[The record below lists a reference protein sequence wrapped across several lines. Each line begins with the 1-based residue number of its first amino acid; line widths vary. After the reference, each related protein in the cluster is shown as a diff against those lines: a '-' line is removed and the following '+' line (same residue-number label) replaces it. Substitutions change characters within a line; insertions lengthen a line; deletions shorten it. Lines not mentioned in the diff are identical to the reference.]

1 MSANQSDDAL
11 QRLNYFNGQRLAA
24 ADFRAE
30 QGHHLGMRR
39 VINRSLYSPGIVVGL
54 EVIPA
59 QSNPPDPLDK
69 HRVIVK
75 HGLAFDNL
83 GREIFLPVDVA
94 VQVMG
99 APRSAPGVVFGNL
112 LVVSYRETRKF
123 PAQGQCAI
131 GAPFRPC
138 SGDVA
143 WGAPTRIV
151 ADAVFEFVDSWPSD
165 ESGKIVLSQIELD
178 SKCTVVRTSPGVRR
192 YAVPAKPQTVR
203 PISLEGEKD
212 VDVENPKS
220 IHFHIDGGFP
230 ERAVL
235 ILRARKFSSLHYS
248 EIGEHTHPLAL
259 SIAEH
264 PAVLAHGHKL
274 TGVTTDQ
281 KLDPETLHV
290 NAAVFRGA
298 PTDFALRLWDDRNV
312 VRADLW
318 NDAGSLGP
326 SMRITNTLHAHG
338 FDANAHTD
346 DAGAIPALHHTLNK
360 QVTESFGVKAPN
372 FPPRQVERSTK
383 TEFTY
388 VKNLRIVLDGT
399 DITDLIRAQL
409 ASRPGQGMAWD
420 ELGDGTDAH
429 ALASGEG
436 TEEIDLLKVGIEL
449 GLGAHTLRLNLV
461 PPKAGDSDFGSD
473 RGGQIQ
479 YNLYVS

>member
-59 QSNPPDPLDK
+59 QSNPPDLLDK
-69 HRVIVK
+69 HRVVVK

-112 LVVSYRETRKF
+112 LVVSYRETRRF
-123 PAQGQCAI
+123 PAQGQCSI

-138 SGDVA
+138 SGEVA

-178 SKCTVVRTSPGVRR
+178 AKCTVVRTSPGVRR

-212 VDVENPKS
+212 IAFGSGNGKTL
-220 IHFHIDGGFP
+220 HFHIDGGFP
-230 ERAVL
+230 EQALVY
-235 ILRARKFSSLHYS
+235 LRGRHFSELHYT
-248 EIGEHTHPLAL
+248 EIGQHHHAL
-259 SIAEH
+259 LLDTKLIGAVPAHVHHLDLTNVKLNPGGDHRHEIWSASDDGESGSIDYGDADDLTQFRSTGEGG
-264 PAVLAHGHKL
+264 VLG
-274 TGVTTDQ
+274 G
-281 KLDPETLHV
+281 
-290 NAAVFRGA
+290 
-298 PTDFALRLWDDRNV
+298 
-312 VRADLW
+312 RA
-318 NDAGSLGP
+318 NMEVKPSGP
-326 SMRITNTLHAHG
+326 HAHTI
-338 FDANAHTD
+338 DATTVPDTKPGGEVPAHKHGIDGQSQDTGMLPGLRTGAAYTYPNHVKVLVD
-346 DAGAIPALHHTLNK
+346 GIDVTVAICQQLSAKQGQAGRWLT
-360 QVTESFGVKAPN
+360 
-372 FPPRQVERSTK
+372 
-383 TEFTY
+383 
-388 VKNLRIVLDGT
+388 
-399 DITDLIRAQL
+399 
-409 ASRPGQGMAWD
+409 
-420 ELGDGTDAH
+420 LGDGTDTH
-429 ALASGEG
+429 ALCTPEG
-436 TEEIDLLKVGIEL
+436 TGAIDLLRLGYEI
-449 GLGAHTLRLNLV
+449 GLGPHTLEFRIE
-461 PPKAGDSDFGSD
+461 KAG
-473 RGGQIQ
+473 GGGLLQ